1 MRKAYK
7 KRTIPTKMEKS
18 MTHNSLSLGIQMPLQ
33 ASNAGLFVSRGQG
46 IHPDRV
52 IQTFEL
58 IFVKE
63 GALSMEEEEQPFD
76 VREGETLLLWPGRRH
91 RGLQPY
97 APGLSFYWVHFG
109 LREHPDGE
117 MALTVP
123 QHATVGRPDHLTLL
137 FRRLIDDQ
145 ETLGIRPFSA
155 SLTVLLMLQEVT
167 GSGHARTN
175 SSSSATLLASRA
187 DSIIRSRFHETLT
200 ASSLADELN
209 CHPDYLGRAFRQTY
223 NLTMTEA
230 IHRRRLRQA
239 RSLLLESAD
248 AVDVVAHRCG
258 FEEVGYF
265 RRLFKRQEGL
275 SPRAFRRIYSRLHVN
290 TG

>member
-1 MRKAYK
+1 
-7 KRTIPTKMEKS
+7 

-46 IHPDRV
+46 VHPDRV

-58 IFVKE
+58 IFVKD
-63 GALSMEEEEQPFD
+63 GCLNLEEEGRPFD
-76 VREGETLLLWPGRRH
+76 IREGETLLLWPGRRH

-109 LREHPDGE
+109 LWDHPHVD

-145 ETLGIRPFSA
+145 ETLGIRPLSA

-175 SSSSATLLASRA
+175 SNSSATLLAGRA
-187 DSIIRSRFHETLT
+187 DSIIRSRFHEGLT
-200 ASSLADELN
+200 ASALADELN
-209 CHPDYLGRAFRQTY
+209 CNPDYLGRAFRQTY
-223 NLTMTEA
+223 DLTLTGA

-248 AVDVVAHRCG
+248 PVDVVARSCG

-275 SPRAFRRIYSRLHVN
+275 SPSAFRQTYSRLHVN
-290 TG
+290 SC

>member
-1 MRKAYK
+1 MD
-7 KRTIPTKMEKS
+7 
-18 MTHNSLSLGIQMPLQ
+18 HDSLSLGFQMPLQ

-52 IQTFEL
+52 IPTFEL

-63 GALSMEEEEQPFD
+63 GCLSMEEEGHPFD
-76 VREGETLLLWPGRRH
+76 IREGETLLLWPGRRH

-109 LREHPDGE
+109 LRDLPHDE

-123 QHATVGRPDHLTLL
+123 QHAAVGRPDHLALL

-145 ETLGIRPFSA
+145 ETLGIRPLSA

-167 GSGHARTN
+167 APGRARTN
-175 SSSSATLLASRA
+175 SNSSVTLLAGRA
-187 DSIIRSRFHETLT
+187 DSIIHSRFHEGLT
-200 ASSLADELN
+200 ASSLANELS

-223 NLTMTEA
+223 NLTLTEA

-248 AVDVVAHRCG
+248 AVDVVARSCG

-275 SPRAFRRIYSRLHVN
+275 SPSAFRQIYSRLHVN